1 MASLGGLL
9 AGAYNIDAFDGAE
22 RTGMSIRGQLTPG
35 ETQAFLA
42 DVTLDGQ
49 NIGQSFVT
57 ITRRGAVVA
66 NAVLEGVVGDT
77 ITFVD
82 SSNATIASLSRVAGS
97 LFSSGAPSPLAGVL
111 DVASGISL
119 VANF

>member
-111 DVASGISL
+111 DVASEISL